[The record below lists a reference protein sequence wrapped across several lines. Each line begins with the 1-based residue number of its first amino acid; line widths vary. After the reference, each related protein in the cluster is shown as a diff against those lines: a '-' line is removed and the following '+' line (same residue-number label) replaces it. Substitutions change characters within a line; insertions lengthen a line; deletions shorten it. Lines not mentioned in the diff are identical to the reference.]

1 MAEDREGMVGE
12 SEAIKCIRSH
22 GEKLSVLPGG
32 TKKPW
37 GDSLDKSFIWM
48 VETETCSLINVG
60 IFSSAAQRR
69 KEADGP
75 LAF

>member
-12 SEAIKCIRSH
+12 SQAIKCIRSH
-22 GEKLSVLPGG
+22 DEKLSVLPGG

-37 GDSLDKSFIWM
+37 GDSLAKSFIWM

-60 IFSSAAQRR
+60 TFPVQLREGKR
-69 KEADGP
+69 QMG
-75 LAF
+75 L